1 MKSCVLDT
9 SGNTIR
15 LMFFDFSSALNT
27 IQPHLMDQKLLKD
40 ESSSVV
46 PRVFNCLTNRPF
58 FVSLK
63 GTRSAVMCTNT
74 VDHSVQYLLHSSS
87 LCKQLTAGILTVHA
101 Q

>member
-9 SGNTIR
+9 SGNTII
-15 LMFFDFSSALNT
+15 LMLFDFSSAFNT

-46 PRVFNCLTNRPF
+46 SWVFNCLTNRPL

-63 GTRSAVMCTNT
+63 GTRSAVMCTNSGA
-74 VDHSVQYLLHSSS
+74 HRVQYLLHSSS
-87 LCKQLTAGILTVHA
+87 LSL
-101 Q
+101 

>member
-9 SGNTIR
+9 SKNTIR
-15 LMFFDFSSALNT
+15 LMFFDFSNAFNT
-27 IQPHLMDQKLLKD
+27 IQRHLMDQKLLKD

-46 PRVFNCLTNRPF
+46 LWVFNYLTSRPL

-63 GTRSAVMCTNT
+63 GTRSAVKCTNMGS
-74 VDHSVQYLLHSSS
+74 HRVQYFLHSSS

-101 Q
+101 E